1 MSPCSKNTRLALL
14 LASRGWVSC
23 WLFAMPR
30 RVAALGAEVPR
41 CCGPLALLQPELLA
55 CWDGETCAIS
65 PQHSRPKKIWSF
77 LLQDQ
82 ISTQVLEEAG
92 PVAAPC
98 QGDAS
103 LCRLAPAGRSPLSCR
118 SLLLLLGACSLA
130 ALLHRPFCALLP
142 QEAIAVP
149 GSGFEVCFQL
159 LGALSVGLSHL

>member
-1 MSPCSKNTRLALL
+1 MSPCSKSTRLALL
-14 LASRGWVSC
+14 LASRGWVSR
-23 WLFAMPR
+23 WLFAMPG

-55 CWDGETCAIS
+55 CWDGATCAIS
-65 PQHSRPKKIWSF
+65 PQRSF

-103 LCRLAPAGRSPLSCR
+103 LCRLAPAGSPLSCR
-118 SLLLLLGACSLA
+118 SLLSLLGVRSLA

>member
-118 SLLLLLGACSLA
+118 SLLSLLGAA
-130 ALLHRPFCALLP
+130 AWLP
-142 QEAIAVP
+142 
-149 GSGFEVCFQL
+149 SCTD
-159 LGALSVGLSHL
+159 LSVPCFPRRPLPCQVLALKYVFSSSVPYLWV